1 MDKDG
6 GNRVQFIERIYN
18 KPSGL
23 KATIGE
29 KRVSAGRGNR
39 EPKIMFPRIYYS
51 IPPPSSPLLF
61 LFSRLPGGKR
71 PLGRREGGEER
82 RGEGGSGAT
91 RRTTS
96 TTTATKVKNVECLR
110 MWRRQIEVG
119 HSFQIPFAGR
129 NNLHL
134 PPSCPLNRLHG
145 NPPGAHGAETGLEF
159 IISHFHGPLNCIRF
173 RSTIIRLAG
182 HFPSRSLSPSY
193 LSSFPPRIF
202 LLVRRTSLVNFRL
215 KLLF

>member
-1 MDKDG
+1 
-6 GNRVQFIERIYN
+6 
-18 KPSGL
+18 
-23 KATIGE
+23 
-29 KRVSAGRGNR
+29 
-39 EPKIMFPRIYYS
+39 MFPRIYYS
-51 IPPPSSPLLF
+51 IPPPSSLLLF

-71 PLGRREGGEER
+71 PPRRREDGR
-82 RGEGGSGAT
+82 RGEGSGAT

-182 HFPSRSLSPSY
+182 HFPSHSLSLSY
-193 LSSFPPRIF
+193 LSSFPPLF
-202 LLVRRTSLVNFRL
+202 SYSSRTSLVNFRL
-215 KLLF
+215 KLLFWTSLVISRLRIERKILEKMFMFSIVMIIRKDTVMLI

>member
-1 MDKDG
+1 
-6 GNRVQFIERIYN
+6 
-18 KPSGL
+18 
-23 KATIGE
+23 
-29 KRVSAGRGNR
+29 
-39 EPKIMFPRIYYS
+39 
-51 IPPPSSPLLF
+51 
-61 LFSRLPGGKR
+61 
-71 PLGRREGGEER
+71 
-82 RGEGGSGAT
+82 
-91 RRTTS
+91 
-96 TTTATKVKNVECLR
+96 

-215 KLLF
+215 KLLFWTSLVISRLRIEWKILEKCLCFLLLWFIEKILSCLYISKYR